1 MSSNEKIVIDAQ
13 ELLSQSESLRQLAN
27 DYEALFTKTTS
38 IFHEMNDGWSENLA
52 NNFIGKISVAQKS
65 FSKIVEMLGVGE
77 SVAKETA
84 TSFEDVNAV
93 MARTIA
99 NIAGAVGNIFDNT
112 EKVYKDPMG
121 FGTYTQEEVDAA
133 KARVANGTA
142 SKTDIRIANLDSAN
156 NETKYQGP
164 GGIVYTQEQVDA
176 AKDRIANGVPSLT
189 DYQIAGA
196 TPIASGIALEA
207 LENAW
212 DKINTGTWT
221 KQDITSDG
229 GFNLSGLGD
238 LASTLASAE
247 ENIFGTNYIEGAT
260 NILNGIEEFGNQ
272 GGIFENSFDRLEEIL
287 GDASSILTW
296 DGDTSSISQNMVDL
310 ISNYESAQAAFSEG
324 NVLQGLLQGSVATH
338 GYIAEEL
345 VSGAF
350 GALEDNLNA
359 GQIAAE
365 FLGLGKYGDI
375 VGDIQSGIENVVG
388 MDISEIGDYLGTGV
402 GNIYDS
408 VGSAISGVGDLFE
421 DAGSF
426 LGQIF

>member
-99 NIAGAVGNIFDNT
+99 NIAGSLGNIFDNT

-272 GGIFENSFDRLEEIL
+272 GGIFENSFDRFEEVL
-287 GDASSILTW
+287 GDAGAIFS
-296 DGDTSSISQNMVDL
+296 GDLHSASISENMADY
-310 ISNYESAQAAFSEG
+310 ISNMESAQNAFSEG

-402 GNIYDS
+402 GNVYDS

-421 DAGSF
+421 DVGSF